1 MKEGIKVINK
11 ALNKGLTVLS
21 EHDSKELLKA
31 YKIPVAR
38 DIMVSTQEEFKKA
51 LSEIGYP
58 LVIKGCS
65 PGLIHKTE
73 QGLVRVDVRSE
84 KEANDAFQ
92 EFMTAMKG
100 EERAILVQEMVKG
113 LRELMVGMTRDP
125 QFGPCVMFGLGGIF
139 TEILR
144 DISFRVAPLEK
155 RDALEMMRE
164 IKAHKILDKVRGMP
178 AADLEELS
186 ETLIRVGEIGLE
198 IDAIKEIDINPLIIS
213 GRRPVAVDAL
223 VVLNPGS

>member
-1 MKEGIKVINK
+1 
-11 ALNKGLTVLS
+11 
-21 EHDSKELLKA
+21 
-31 YKIPVAR
+31 
-38 DIMVSTQEEFKKA
+38 MVSTQEEFKKA

-125 QFGPCVMFGLGGIF
+125 QFG
-139 TEILR
+139 R